1 MKLFKSLWYNNP
13 INNQIGLIMKLG
25 TQTGSL
31 FNHIM
36 ANCSIKDII
45 PGETGATL
53 LSWSDRHAATVV
65 DVFTKG
71 KFNYVTVQEDNAKRV
86 DNNGMSDAQDYEYTA
101 NPDGAKRIFRITD
114 KGFVQVYVDN
124 ETGRFKK
131 YGSGGLMIGRRDHFY
146 DFSF

>member
-1 MKLFKSLWYNNP
+1 MKF
-13 INNQIGLIMKLG
+13 G

-36 ANCSIKDII
+36 ANGSVKDII

-53 LSWSDRHAATVV
+53 LSWSDRHAATVIEL
-65 DVFTKG
+65 FKKG
-71 KFNYVTVQEDNAKRV
+71 KFEYVVVQQDTAKRT
-86 DNNGMSDAQDYEYTA
+86 DINGMSEDQTYEYTR
-101 NPDGAKRIFRITD
+101 NPEGSKSTFRITD
-114 KGFVQVYVDN
+114 NGFIRVYVDS

-131 YGSGGLMIGRRDHFY
+131 CGSGGLMIGRRDQFF

>member
-1 MKLFKSLWYNNP
+1 MKF
-13 INNQIGLIMKLG
+13 G

-36 ANCSIKDII
+36 ANGSVKDII

-53 LSWSDRHAATVV
+53 LSWSDRHAATVIEL
-65 DVFTKG
+65 FKKG
-71 KFNYVTVQEDNAKRV
+71 KFEYVVVQRDHVKRI
-86 DNNGMSDAQDYEYTA
+86 DNNGMSEGQTYEYTRNA
-101 NPDGAKRIFRITD
+101 EGSKSTFRITD
-114 KGFVQVYVDN
+114 NGFIRVYVDS

-131 YGSGGLMIGRRDHFY
+131 CGSGGLMIGRRDQFF